1 LLTFTRRSAAEML
14 RRVEELI
21 AITETTKAS
30 SSCETVSSNREVAA
44 TSQAAADAPNPPD
57 LADRMAAARKRQQG
71 GLSKKVWGGTF
82 HAVAARLLRMYARS
96 LGLAPDFVIHD
107 RPDSEDLLD
116 VVRTGLGLSKKNKRF
131 PKKRTCLAIYSHC
144 VNAQRQL
151 SEVLKQHYP
160 WCEDF
165 AEDLKQLFQK
175 YVDVKDKTAVLDYD
189 DLLLFFASLVEHP
202 EAGPKVAERFG
213 HVLVDEYQDTNVLQA
228 RILKGLKP
236 DGRGLTVVGDDAQSI
251 YSFRAATV
259 ENIFALSAAV

>member
-1 LLTFTRRSAAEML
+1 MNAPSPAAAYLADLNDAQRTAVLADDAPLLIVAGAGTGKTRTLVHRTARLIADGADPSRILLLTFTRRSAAEML

-71 GLSKKVWGGTF
+71 GVSKKVWGGTF
-82 HAVAARLLRMYARS
+82 HAVASRGCCAMYARP

-107 RPDSEDLLD
+107 RSDSEDLLD

-151 SEVLKQHYP
+151 SDVLKQHYP

-165 AEDLKQLFQK
+165 A
-175 YVDVKDKTAVLDYD
+175 D
-189 DLLLFFASLVEHP
+189 D
-202 EAGPKVAERFG
+202 
-213 HVLVDEYQDTNVLQA
+213 
-228 RILKGLKP
+228 
-236 DGRGLTVVGDDAQSI
+236 
-251 YSFRAATV
+251 
-259 ENIFALSAAV
+259 